1 MYRVVIM
8 MKLAIPEITYWCTK
22 WRLISGQFYRHIWCI
37 GIKSE
42 PEVVSKHVRVNV
54 VWTQ

>member
-1 MYRVVIM
+1 
-8 MKLAIPEITYWCTK
+8 MKLAIPEIIYWCTK
-22 WRLISGQFYRHIWCI
+22 WRIISGQFYCHIWCI

-54 VWTQ
+54 AWTQ